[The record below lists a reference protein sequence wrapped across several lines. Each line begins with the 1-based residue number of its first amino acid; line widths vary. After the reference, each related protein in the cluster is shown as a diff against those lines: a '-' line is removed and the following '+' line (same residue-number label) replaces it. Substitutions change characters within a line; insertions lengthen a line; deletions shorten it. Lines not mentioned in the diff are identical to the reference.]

1 MHRSILY
8 LLLLITI
15 PSLVLAQV
23 RISRKTTI
31 TKEYYPSGKVKK
43 ITKVK
48 TAQTVGYELGSNFK
62 KTYVRSV
69 EFFEDGKPKSYFRKT
84 TKIGSS
90 GKNCYEI
97 KSITKNYYET
107 GDLKQ
112 SELHKCDKGKSV
124 YKYYDEKGKLNFTR
138 IVYDVTP

>member
-1 MHRSILY
+1 MNIRTLY
-8 LLLLITI
+8 IFLLIFI
-15 PSLVLAQV
+15 PAVGSSQV
-23 RISRKTTI
+23 RIHRQTKV
-31 TKEYYPSGKVKK
+31 TKEYYPSGKLMK

-62 KTYVRSV
+62 KTYVRSM
-69 EFFEDGKPKSYFRKT
+69 EFFEDGKPKSYFKKK

-97 KSITKNYYET
+97 KSLTKNYYES
-107 GDLKQ
+107 GELKQ
-112 SELHKCDKGKSV
+112 FEIHKCDKGKSV
-124 YKYYDEKGKLNFTR
+124 FKFYDEKGKLTFTR